1 MTPAAP
7 MTWRLAGLA
16 GLFVASGTM
25 HLVRPQVFLPIVPR
39 KLPAREELVYAS
51 GVAELV
57 CAAGLAVPATRAA
70 AGWSSAALLLAVFP
84 ANVQMSV
91 SAAKRWRRRPEDA
104 RRLALLGGT
113 VARLPLQYSLVRVAL
128 SAAGR

>member
-1 MTPAAP
+1 MTAAP
-7 MTWRLAGLA
+7 MTRRLVGLA
-16 GLFVASGTM
+16 GLFLASGTL

-39 KLPAREELVYAS
+39 RLPAREDLVYAS

-57 CAAGLAVPATRAA
+57 CAVGLAVPATRAA
-70 AGWSSAALLLAVFP
+70 AGWATAAVLVGVFP
-84 ANVQMSV
+84 ANVQMTV
-91 SAAKRWRRRPEDA
+91 SAAQRWRRRPGDP

-128 SAAGR
+128 SATGR